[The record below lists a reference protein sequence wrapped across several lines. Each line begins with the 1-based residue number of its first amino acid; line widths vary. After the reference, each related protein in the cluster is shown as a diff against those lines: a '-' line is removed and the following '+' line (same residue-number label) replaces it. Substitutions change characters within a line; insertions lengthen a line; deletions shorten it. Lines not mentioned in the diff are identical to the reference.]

1 MHFDKKCDYQKY
13 TSITKDIQ
21 INIWI
26 VKLFSEFLH
35 SNMRIV
41 YQFETW
47 PFTDC
52 IKSYF
57 VFKLFQIWMASNIKK
72 VRFINSDIWSM
83 YKFCIIQNI
92 ILILISQNNT
102 KKNLKSSFHWLNVT
116 WVEGKIWFCE
126 MDFEIYGI
134 LLSLSWILAHVESA
148 KIYV

>member
-1 MHFDKKCDYQKY
+1 MYFDIKSDHQKY
-13 TSITKDIQ
+13 LVIIKERQ
-21 INIWI
+21 INIWDI
-26 VKLFSEFLH
+26 EFRAFLY
-35 SNMRIV
+35 SSLCVV

-47 PFTDC
+47 PFRNC

-57 VFKLFQIWMASNIKK
+57 VFKLFQIWMASNIKTA
-72 VRFINSDIWSM
+72 RYSCSDIWSM

-134 LLSLSWILAHVESA
+134 LLSLSWIPAHVESA

>member
-1 MHFDKKCDYQKY
+1 MFVWIQNISNKKIMNFY
-13 TSITKDIQ
+13 TYITI
-21 INIWI
+21 
-26 VKLFSEFLH
+26 FRAFLY
-35 SNMRIV
+35 SNLCVV

-47 PFTDC
+47 PFRNC

-57 VFKLFQIWMASNIKK
+57 VFKLFQIWMASNIKTA
-72 VRFINSDIWSM
+72 RYSCSDIWSM

-134 LLSLSWILAHVESA
+134 LLSLSWIPAHVESA